1 MTGISLKNEC
11 QFAQNKYVGGV
22 IRQAQPHDGS
32 NSLVEIATRKV
43 RNTDGAFM
51 KRTELVLGLLIV
63 IFGVGLFVLT
73 RRTAEQTRPAQP
85 QHAPATIAPSEVPLP
100 SISFARDTSK
110 TNTSGPQ
117 RPQAPDQP
125 AQNNQPAN
133 PELQDP
139 DARDALALV
148 GADADADVYWLDAI
162 FDDTLPDSERADL
175 MEDLNEVGFAD
186 PKNLTADDLPM
197 ILNRLGLIDAILP
210 NADDFMTEHLLE
222 AQKDLVDMYATAS
235 GRPQP

>member
-1 MTGISLKNEC
+1 
-11 QFAQNKYVGGV
+11 
-22 IRQAQPHDGS
+22 
-32 NSLVEIATRKV
+32 
-43 RNTDGAFM
+43 M

-73 RRTAEQTRPAQP
+73 RRTAEQTPPAQP

-117 RPQAPDQP
+117 RTQP

-197 ILNRLGLIDAILP
+197 ILNRLRLIDAILP
-210 NADDFMTEHLLE
+210 NANDFMSEHLLE
-222 AQKDLVDMYATAS
+222 AQKDLVDMYAAAS